1 ALRALRRKLAEEHSV
16 PPYVIFPDATLLE
29 MLRSQPRSLS
39 DMAQVSGVGARK
51 LERYGQAFL
60 DVLTDSPAAP
70 AAPPQDLRH
79 ELASLAC
86 AGMTPAQ
93 IARQLNCS
101 EK

>member
-1 ALRALRRKLAEEHSV
+1 
-16 PPYVIFPDATLLE
+16 
-29 MLRSQPRSLS
+29 
-39 DMAQVSGVGARK
+39 AQVSGVGARK

-60 DVLTDSPAAP
+60 AVLTDSPVAP

-79 ELASLAC
+79 DLVSLAC

-101 EK
+101 EKHVYAMLAEAIAGP

>member
-1 ALRALRRKLAEEHSV
+1 M

-70 AAPPQDLRH
+70 PRRRRT
-79 ELASLAC
+79 C
-86 AGMTPAQ
+86 ATNWPAWPV
-93 IARQLNCS
+93 RG
-101 EK
+101 